1 MRCKICGRETQSRF
15 CNFHMKAYENLKLKY
30 NEWREA
36 MEISWEEYLRQII
49 NNPLTG
55 LWAKEVAQVLLKD
68 EMSPKKRE

>member
-1 MRCKICGRETQSRF
+1 
-15 CNFHMKAYENLKLKY
+15 MKAYENLKLKY

-68 EMSPKKRE
+68 EMSPKKENKNKS